1 LAEVNNAAVASTA
14 SATSQK
20 DQLARTAAA
29 ATTSETAVSS
39 GDGLSPMSEQSG
51 SCDNSSLQLS
61 STTTPATTPSSS
73 SVDEA
78 ADHADESGAVQ
89 TRLQASEEV
98 NDGTEKPDSESP
110 GGSGKTKCRDGRTL
124 SESKSSNTKMEQCDG
139 GKSGQNKG
147 KARQNDS
154 CVNNSASPGLQQ
166 RQLQSPS
173 LLLGGR
179 ARSEEPPSCRRA
191 PSEESPNGR
200 ATRRQRFNSDSC
212 CPVNGSSSA
221 ANAGTDSDEKSKNIT
236 SDNSLEKASAVA
248 PCRSS
253 VSSILPPKAFRDRCS
268 HRQSPQRQQS
278 DSTLLD
284 HIRNVYV

>member
-78 ADHADESGAVQ
+78 ADESGAVQ